1 MTSVLTGKD
10 GCMKRWFPYRMVV
23 AVGLVWSCGPAWATG
38 EPVACEGLSAS
49 VQTRHLAAVEPAC
62 AGAADAFRFVEPLQ
76 LEGVRPVLIELVSQM
91 PTDLRKDAVGAYAPR
106 THRLLVLELPRFLDR
121 RSWFWVPTSVALF
134 RSVVAHEV
142 THALVGI
149 HLGGRA
155 LANAAHEYVAYVAM
169 FATMDSATLR
179 AVLAAKPGQGFVYD
193 TEINDMR
200 YTLDPMTFGLEAYRH
215 WLNQPDRVQFLRDVI
230 NGSVVPELLLTRP
243 GVPAETGSEGPIRS
257 LFAPASR

>member
-1 MTSVLTGKD
+1 
-10 GCMKRWFPYRMVV
+10 MKAWFPYRMAV
-23 AVGLVWSCGPAWATG
+23 AVGLAWSLGPAWATD
-38 EPVACEGLSAS
+38 EAVACDGPPAS
-49 VQTRHLAAVEPAC
+49 VQTRHQAAVEPAC

-76 LEGVRPVLIELVSQM
+76 LEGMRPVLIELVAQM
-91 PTDLRKDAVGAYAPR
+91 PADLRRDAVGAYAPR
-106 THRLLVLELPRFLDR
+106 THRLLVLELPRFLER

-142 THALVGI
+142 IHALVGS
-149 HLGGRA
+149 HLRGRA
-155 LANAAHEYVAYVAM
+155 LVNAAHEYVAYVAM
-169 FATMDSATLR
+169 FATMDSDTLR

-215 WLNQPDRVQFLRDVI
+215 WLKQPDGVQFLRNVI

-243 GVPAETGSEGPIRS
+243 GGPSEPGGEGPVRS